1 MADKN
6 PAFAVKPDDPKDV
19 SWGLTTADACW
30 KRGERSEAL
39 KWLRR
44 AVEAASEAE
53 CDARAL
59 ELAKVAADLATQ
71 IGSMAPPAP
80 AASPPVAVPVAP
92 KPLAARFSGGTPPR
106 PAAVVGSAVSRSPQV
121 KETPKRERKSI
132 TNEGPKSRA
141 SQVDKAEKAEKA
153 ALLDKTH
160 DDKSTHP
167 FADIPAPRSKRS
179 NSKVDKGEK
188 AEGRTEM
195 RKLTRADEI
204 DAWPTEVVA
213 GHDLPVPDVGAQTD
227 MSIPKPSGVVRA
239 TQAVRVL
246 VWKHADGSVRIAA
259 VASGRAVP
267 SDAVEATLA
276 ALDTGADLVT
286 LLS

>member
-1 MADKN
+1 MAEKN

-30 KRGERSEAL
+30 KRGERGDAL
-39 KWLRR
+39 KWLRK

-53 CDARAL
+53 CDERAL

-71 IGSMAPPAP
+71 IGSMAPPPPAAPAP
-80 AASPPVAVPVAP
+80 AAIPVAP
-92 KPLAARFSGGTPPR
+92 RPLAARFASGTPPR
-106 PAAVVGSAVSRSPQV
+106 PAVGSPAVRAPQV
-121 KETPKRERKSI
+121 KEATKKERKSI
-132 TNEGPKSRA
+132 TNEGPKSRS

-153 ALLDKTH
+153 EKTALLDKTQ
-160 DDKSTHP
+160 DDRPAHP
-167 FADIPAPRSKRS
+167 FAEVPPPRKRS
-179 NSKVDKGEK
+179 NSKADKTEK
-188 AEGRTEM
+188 AEKAEV
-195 RKLTRADEI
+195 RKPSRADEI

-227 MSIPKPSGVVRA
+227 MSIPKPSGVVRS

-259 VASGRAVP
+259 VASGRVVP

-276 ALDTGADLVT
+276 ALDVRADLVA